1 MHDLQQ
7 LALIWASVFI
17 ASWLAAKTKLTPV
30 LYFLAAGCVLVNL
43 GWLPTHSTPF
53 IAMNIAYTQHG
64 IFTEEVFYTLM
75 FTIFWLNIAVP
86 VTIRFW
92 RPYYSGEKP
101 LPAFLG
107 VRD

>member
-53 IAMNIAYTQHG
+53 IAGISEVGIILIMFALGFEANPGHFVRSMKRSWGIALFGGARPVHRR
-64 IFTEEVFYTLM
+64 VFLC
-75 FTIFWLNIAVP
+75 AV
-86 VTIRFW
+86 
-92 RPYYSGEKP
+92 
-101 LPAFLG
+101 FLG
-107 VRD
+107 